1 MKTTAL
7 FACLALFSLAACSS
21 SSSNDAGNGSDAGAV
36 DDSGSVTGDD
46 AGSATHGG
54 NHDAGAD
61 ASVAVGQVS
70 DGIEGKSCT
79 DACKALAKKC
89 TPTCTFHDSLGG
101 PDQLNMAG
109 AGFYSHTT
117 KDSSGSFTVNA
128 MRFEASCDT
137 VFSSTWSDNPD
148 DPGTDYEVDS
158 TYTSTPIDCCCE

>member
-7 FACLALFSLAACSS
+7 FACFALLSLAACSS
-21 SSSNDAGNGSDAGAV
+21 SSANDDGHGGDAGAV
-36 DDSGSVTGDD
+36 DDSGSVGDD

-54 NHDAGAD
+54 NHDASID
-61 ASVAVGQVS
+61 ASVTGGQVS
-70 DGIEGKSCT
+70 DGLEEKSCA
-79 DACKALAKKC
+79 DACKVLTKKC
-89 TPTCTFHDSLGG
+89 TPTCTFHDSVGG
-101 PDQLNMAG
+101 PDQPNMAG

-137 VFSSTWSDNPD
+137 VFGATWSDNPD

-158 TYTSTPIDCCCE
+158 TYTSTPIVCCCE